1 MLDDGSTREYITNG
15 TIDRYIE
22 RWNGKVKVNIFVQ
35 QKKMGS
41 PLYNNHFNEIIPLL
55 IERFMNRACIRMGFF
70 LDPKFFRWIGYSSN
84 LRSLPLRFEL
94 RRKRRKDFATGK
106 DVYL

>member
-70 LDPKFFRWIGYSSN
+70 LDPKYRDKN
-84 LRSLPLRFEL
+84 LKFGIFPLDWL
-94 RRKRRKDFATGK
+94 LQQSAIFAI
-106 DVYL
+106 DI